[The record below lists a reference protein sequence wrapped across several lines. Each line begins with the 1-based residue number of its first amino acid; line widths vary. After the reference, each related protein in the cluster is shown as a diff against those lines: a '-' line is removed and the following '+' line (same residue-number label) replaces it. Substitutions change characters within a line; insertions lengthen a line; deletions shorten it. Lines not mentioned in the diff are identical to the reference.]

1 MAEKQLSPRAVLQP
15 EVTLVSG
22 LGSEDKMVGPSCRT
36 GCVLEVNLRD
46 DDGDWFSGTKGRGG
60 GR

>member
-1 MAEKQLSPRAVLQP
+1 MI
-15 EVTLVSG
+15 LVSV
-22 LGSEDKMVGPSCRT
+22 LGSEDKMVGPTSRT

-46 DDGDWFSGTKGRGG
+46 GDGDWFSGTEGRGG